1 MAASDTGP
9 IRIVIVDDHAML
21 SMGLQMVIESRPG
34 MLVVGT
40 ATTGAEAIE
49 LVANEQPDIILLDL
63 ALGDDSGIDIMPR
76 LTDVAPESHVI
87 LLTGVRDPEEHRR
100 GVLLGAMGLVLKE
113 NAIDT
118 VIRAI
123 EKVHSGEVW
132 LDRTMIASVLNA
144 RARGGPPAEQ
154 NGEVNRSAALTDRE
168 REIIVLIGEGMRNKQ
183 IADRL
188 TISEATVRHHLTS
201 IFAKLGVRDRFELLI
216 YAYRHGLANMPR

>member
-1 MAASDTGP
+1 
-9 IRIVIVDDHAML
+9 ML

-40 ATTGAEAIE
+40 ATNGAEALA
-49 LVANEQPDIILLDL
+49 LVAGEQPDIILLDL
-63 ALGDDSGIDIMPR
+63 ALGDDSGIDILPQ
-76 LTDVAPESHVI
+76 LLEVAPDARVI
-87 LLTGVRDPEEHRR
+87 LLTGVRNPEEHRR

-118 VIRAI
+118 VIKAI
-123 EKVHSGEVW
+123 EKVHEGEVW

-144 RARGGPPAEQ
+144 RSRGPQPPEH
-154 NGEVNRSAALTDRE
+154 NVEVDRTATLTERE
-168 REIIVLIGEGMRNKQ
+168 REIIVLIGDGLRNKQ

-188 TISEATVRHHLTS
+188 SISEATVRHHLTS